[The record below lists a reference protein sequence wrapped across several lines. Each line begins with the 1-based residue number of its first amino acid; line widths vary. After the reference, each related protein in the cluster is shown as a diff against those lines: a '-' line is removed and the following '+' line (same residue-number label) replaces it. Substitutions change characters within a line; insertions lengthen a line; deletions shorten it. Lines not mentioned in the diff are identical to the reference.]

1 MFRVLVMTPNKVKLK
16 VYIKISTPIINRMK
30 PPQSLVQGKP
40 AYKLNGSYGRPQLG
54 MDGSGET
61 PAGTKLV
68 LDKALNKV
76 TKEYIPSLQKQMG
89 INDNS
94 WELSLGC
101 RSVNDLRRVYRGN
114 GLFFNKS
121 LLNATPIRPLS
132 RQAFSADR
140 VGTFGANFKQTVEV
154 APSTYFGMN

>member
-1 MFRVLVMTPNKVKLK
+1 MMTPTKVKLK
-16 VYIKISTPIINRMK
+16 VYVKLSTPILNKMK
-30 PPQSLVQGKP
+30 PPQSLIQGKP

-54 MDGSGET
+54 IDASGET
-61 PAGTKLV
+61 PAGTTLV
-68 LDKALNKV
+68 NTLALKKV

-89 INDNS
+89 INDNP

-114 GLFFNKS
+114 GVFFDKS

-132 RQAFSADR
+132 RQAFTQDR
-140 VGTFGANFKQTVEV
+140 IGTFGADFRQNVQV
-154 APSTYFGMN
+154 APSTYFGSH

>member
-1 MFRVLVMTPNKVKLK
+1 MTPTKVKLK
-16 VYIKISTPIINRMK
+16 VYVKLSTPILNKMK
-30 PPQSLVQGKP
+30 PPQSLIQGKP

-54 MDGSGET
+54 IDASGET
-61 PAGTKLV
+61 PAGTTLV
-68 LDKALNKV
+68 NTLALKKV

-89 INDNS
+89 INDNP

-114 GLFFNKS
+114 GVFFDKS

-132 RQAFSADR
+132 RQAFTQDR
-140 VGTFGANFKQTVEV
+140 VGTFGADFRQNVQV
-154 APSTYFGMN
+154 APSTYFGSH

>member
-1 MFRVLVMTPNKVKLK
+1 MTPTKVKLK
-16 VYIKISTPIINRMK
+16 VYIKLYNGNLNRMK

-40 AYKLNGSYGRPQLG
+40 SYKLNGGYGKPQLG
-54 MDGSGET
+54 IDQSGET
-61 PAGTKLV
+61 PAGTSLVNKL
-68 LDKALNKV
+68 ALKKV
-76 TKEYIPSLQKQMG
+76 KDETIYSQQKQMG

-114 GLFFNKS
+114 GVFFDKS

-132 RQAFSADR
+132 RQAFTADR
-140 VGTFGANFKQTVEV
+140 VGTFGADFRQNVQV
-154 APSTYFGMN
+154 APSTYFGSH

>member
-1 MFRVLVMTPNKVKLK
+1 MMTPTKVKLK
-16 VYIKISTPIINRMK
+16 VYVKLSTPILNKMK
-30 PPQSLVQGKP
+30 PPQSLIQGKP

-54 MDGSGET
+54 IDASGET
-61 PAGTKLV
+61 PAGTTLV
-68 LDKALNKV
+68 NTLALKKV

-89 INDNS
+89 INDNP

-114 GLFFNKS
+114 GVFFDKS

-132 RQAFSADR
+132 RQAFTQDR
-140 VGTFGANFKQTVEV
+140 VGTFGADFRQNVQV
-154 APSTYFGMN
+154 APSTYFGSH